1 MNPPS
6 AERRCEQC
14 NQHHL
19 VCRFFDPCERNR
31 TVPVVRR
38 GHATATWHTANAN
51 VRQVSGQSRRG
62 SGAALAGCTVHARGW
77 IRSRRRRGARCP
89 LIWAASLL
97 ARTPLAPMQ
106 PSATPERAPG
116 AHRGWCSPDA
126 PERLAAFHE
135 LYHPLALHMRADTA
149 ANCSRT
155 AAPPATASSDE
166 RDPALVHAVAS
177 LGQAQLVIM
186 GFRRSATL
194 QLHFQL
200 AFAPCRAPARQLS
213 TPLTYA
219 YAGCSAARC

>member
-1 MNPPS
+1 MQPAPPS
-6 AERRCEQC
+6 LQILRPLRTQSNCARGASGPRNCNVAHRKCKRPPGFWTVAPRVGRRA
-14 NQHHL
+14 
-19 VCRFFDPCERNR
+19 CR
-31 TVPVVRR
+31 
-38 GHATATWHTANAN
+38 
-51 VRQVSGQSRRG
+51 
-62 SGAALAGCTVHARGW
+62 LHARGW

-166 RDPALVHAVAS
+166 RDPALVHAIAS

-213 TPLTYA
+213 TPLTHT

>member
-1 MNPPS
+1 MQPAPPS
-6 AERRCEQC
+6 LQMLRPLRTQPNCARGASGPRFCNVAHRKCKRPPGFWAVAPRVGRRA
-14 NQHHL
+14 
-19 VCRFFDPCERNR
+19 CRL
-31 TVPVVRR
+31 
-38 GHATATWHTANAN
+38 HA
-51 VRQVSGQSRRG
+51 Q
-62 SGAALAGCTVHARGW
+62 GW
-77 IRSRRRRGARCP
+77 IRSRRRRGARCS
-89 LIWAASLL
+89 LIWAAALL

-166 RDPALVHAVAS
+166 RDPALVHAIAS

-213 TPLTYA
+213 TPLTHA